1 MALEFSN
8 GVNPMDF
15 SSSLNKKVAGIFLAA
30 GASVRMGKTKQL
42 LPAGHETVLERVLN
56 EALKSDLD
64 KVVLV
69 LGHQAEEIRSTLGK
83 IPRHPKLKVI
93 ENRHYR
99 QGMST
104 SIITGLIEVEDT
116 YDHVMVILGDMP
128 HIDSS
133 VINQLLHRYLDSR
146 LPMGA
151 VKAGKKRTH
160 PVIFSRELY
169 DELHNLKG
177 DVGGRSLFRKYGN
190 RVCLVEPGKPYDDRD
205 LDTPEDYA
213 DFLKGL

>member
-8 GVNPMDF
+8 GVRTMDF

-30 GASVRMGKTKQL
+30 GASVRMGKPKQL

-83 IPRHPKLKVI
+83 ILRHPKLKVI

-146 LPMGA
+146 FPMGA

-177 DVGGRSLFRKYGN
+177 DVGGRSLFRKYGS